1 MNNKIQIIKDF
12 LAQYQ
17 KFAITFSGGIDSSL
31 LLYIAAK
38 TYPER
43 TLAVTVSSATLASE
57 ERERIDRFVKELG
70 IKHTYID
77 INELENQAFVKNDKN
92 KCYYCKSARIGELAT
107 WAAAQGVQ
115 ILLDGSNTDDLSDYR
130 PGMKAMHEAKELLAS
145 PFLLANMSKADIRA
159 TAREYG
165 IDFWDLP
172 SSACLASRLEYG
184 LQITAERLQQVDA
197 AEKLLKQHFQ
207 GTVRLRHHD
216 KLARIELEPKDFER
230 LLDNELRTQITNAI
244 KDLGFIYVTL
254 DLSGYQTGSMN
265 KGIEE

>member
-31 LLYIAAK
+31 LLYIAAT

-43 TLAVTVSSATLASE
+43 TLAVTVSSVTLASE
-57 ERERIDRFVKELG
+57 ERERIDRFVKQLG
-70 IKHTYID
+70 VQHTYID
-77 INELENQAFVKNDKN
+77 IDELDNLAFVQNDKN
-92 KCYYCKSARIGELAT
+92 KCYYCKSARIAELAS
-107 WAAAQGVQ
+107 WAKSNGVQ
-115 ILLDGSNTDDLSDYR
+115 IMLDGSNTDDLSDYR
-130 PGMKAMHEAKELLAS
+130 PGMKAMHEAKELLSS

-159 TAREYG
+159 TAKEYG

-184 LQITAERLQQVDA
+184 LEITAERLQQVDA

-207 GTVRLRHHD
+207 GAVRLRHHG
-216 KLARIELEPKDFER
+216 KLARIELEPAEFER
-230 LLDNELRTQITNAI
+230 LLDNQLRTEITTAI
-244 KDLGFIYVTL
+244 KAMGFVYVTL

-265 KGIEE
+265 KGIE